1 MVSIPQVSVQCSILF
16 TVDNSSTVAGN
27 SATGSILGVHI
38 QGVVLSRV
46 GKHLNFLG
54 IFNRSSDRLVASG
67 LANTLAVDSD
77 ALDHVALRVVIASVN
92 VNLHLVGIGDI
103 HDLGLAVI
111 VVHHDTVLTGGQL
124 SGSGSLVVHL
134 GVLHVDNQGLV
145 GIGSFAPY
153 GYRKDPEDKN
163 SLVID
168 EEAAQVVLDIFKW
181 FVTEG
186 MSKNG
191 IAKRLNELGIPNP
204 TAYKRSQGYRYQ
216 NPHATA
222 NDGLWNPTTVGRM
235 LQDQLYI
242 GVMRQGRQKVISYKV
257 HKRAAVPE
265 SEWFIVEN
273 AVPAIVSRE
282 MFDMAQEVH
291 KRDTRTA
298 PGKRE
303 VYPFAGLVRCAD
315 CKKGMARHSSKG
327 KVYYA
332 CRTYREKSKERC
344 TKHSI
349 RLDILENAV
358 LVAIQK
364 QIDMVASLKDM
375 IAEINA
381 APVVRTQ
388 SVRLEALLTQRT
400 KELDKVTG
408 LLDGLYMD
416 WKSGDITRDQYRRMK
431 VKFEEQ
437 AAQLQEAVDHIK
449 AECDTLA
456 QGITAEDPYLT
467 TFLKYGNIQSLS
479 RGILVEL
486 VKTIY
491 VHEGGELEIE
501 FNFADQFRRI
511 VEFIENNKNDLY
523 VIGGKAV

>member
-1 MVSIPQVSVQCSILF
+1 M
-16 TVDNSSTVAGN
+16 
-27 SATGSILGVHI
+27 
-38 QGVVLSRV
+38 
-46 GKHLNFLG
+46 
-54 IFNRSSDRLVASG
+54 
-67 LANTLAVDSD
+67 
-77 ALDHVALRVVIASVN
+77 
-92 VNLHLVGIGDI
+92 
-103 HDLGLAVI
+103 
-111 VVHHDTVLTGGQL
+111 
-124 SGSGSLVVHL
+124 
-134 GVLHVDNQGLV
+134 
-145 GIGSFAPY
+145 
-153 GYRKDPEDKN
+153 
-163 SLVID
+163 
-168 EEAAQVVLDIFKW
+168 
-181 FVTEG
+181 
-186 MSKNG
+186 
-191 IAKRLNELGIPNP
+191 
-204 TAYKRSQGYRYQ
+204 
-216 NPHATA
+216 
-222 NDGLWNPTTVGRM
+222 
-235 LQDQLYI
+235 
-242 GVMRQGRQKVISYKV
+242 
-257 HKRAAVPE
+257 
-265 SEWFIVEN
+265 
-273 AVPAIVSRE
+273 
-282 MFDMAQEVH
+282 
-291 KRDTRTA
+291 
-298 PGKRE
+298 
-303 VYPFAGLVRCAD
+303 
-315 CKKGMARHSSKG
+315 
-327 KVYYA
+327 
-332 CRTYREKSKERC
+332 
-344 TKHSI
+344 
-349 RLDILENAV
+349 
-358 LVAIQK
+358 AIQK